1 MDAAFEEVKNA
12 IIGIFFANIIII
24 FCILFYFILFR
35 FISKKIKKKENIGR
49 YEQIKKRMNLDDI
62 KDKLRKL

>member
-24 FCILFYFILFR
+24 FCILFYFILFH
-35 FISKKIKKKENIGR
+35 FISKKIKKENIGR
-49 YEQIKKRMNLDDI
+49 YEQIKKKNESRRY
-62 KDKLRKL
+62 KR

>member
-24 FCILFYFILFR
+24 FCILFYFILFH
-35 FISKKIKKKENIGR
+35 FINKKLKKENIGR
-49 YEQIKKRMNLDDI
+49 YEQIKKKNESRRY
-62 KDKLRKL
+62 KR

>member
-24 FCILFYFILFR
+24 FLYFVLFYFISF
-35 FISKKIKKKENIGR
+35 
-49 YEQIKKRMNLDDI
+49 Y
-62 KDKLRKL
+62 